1 MSTHSVQS
9 AHPEDP
15 WLQAE
20 WGRTLREAGRR
31 QEAALHLAV
40 SAMLLQ
46 QHLVQMQQQVPQP
59 QGSSSR
65 HVGRLNSYREPLD
78 ASGALLGLAEGLEEA
93 ARLGAPNACD
103 AWVQAAEARRLL
115 AAQAVG
121 RGDAAA
127 HGVHVAAAA
136 AAAEMRRAVPQCS
149 AEQLAALGSEG
160 GEGYSQS

>member
-1 MSTHSVQS
+1 MQS

-46 QHLVQMQQQVPQP
+46 QHLAQLQQQGPP
-59 QGSSSR
+59 QGSGSTK
-65 HVGRLNSYREPLD
+65 HVGRLDSYWEPLD

-93 ARLGAPNACD
+93 AKLGAPNACD

-121 RGDAAA
+121 RGDAAVY
-127 HGVHVAAAA
+127 GMHVAAVAA
-136 AAAEMRRAVPQCS
+136 AAAEMRRAVPPCS
-149 AEQLAALGSEG
+149 AEQLAALGVVG
-160 GEGYSQS
+160 GQGYSQS